1 MISSVKKISLHA
13 HERSRNMNEKNL
25 YISHLYDYYGEL
37 LTDKQKYAIELYYN
51 DDLSLS
57 EIAATIGIT
66 RQGVR
71 DQIKHAEEFLCSC
84 EQKLG
89 FASKL
94 AKALALAE
102 QIRTETTQNEIIEKA
117 SSIAEL
123 LS

>member
-1 MISSVKKISLHA
+1 
-13 HERSRNMNEKNL
+13 MNENKL

-37 LTDKQKYAIELYYN
+37 LTEKQKYAIELYYN

-57 EIAATIGIT
+57 EIADTIGIT

-71 DQIKHAEEFLCSC
+71 DQLKHAEKFLISC

-94 AKALALAE
+94 AKALDLAE
-102 QIRTETTQNEIIEKA
+102 QIQNDTNQKEIFNKA